1 MNQFMEVIQ
10 KLETSIS
17 QTEAFQKLKDT
28 VDIVRDDEQA
38 RTIFTQFRDV
48 QVKLQQK
55 QMQGEELLE
64 EEYLYFQ
71 KTAQLAQQNPKIMAM
86 LEAEMELSSLI
97 DEANRS
103 LIKPIQS
110 LYDGL

>member
-1 MNQFMEVIQ
+1 MELIQ

-17 QTEAFQKLKDT
+17 QTEAFQQLKDT

-38 RTIFTQFRDV
+38 RTIFTHFRDV

-64 EEYLYFQ
+64 EEYLYLQ
-71 KTAQLAQQNPKIMAM
+71 KTAQLAEQNPKIMAM
-86 LEAEMELSSLI
+86 LEAEMELSRLI
-97 DEANRS
+97 DEANRIA
-103 LIKPIQS
+103 IKPIQS